1 VTDRDLL
8 AAEIARL
15 LAQEPD
21 GLSCDALALRL
32 KRRRTDVLALL
43 REDPVFARVSGG
55 RRSHWRLVDTARDVS
70 GRMWDGLEA
79 PAEADAWSGVAR
91 ELRVRLDAI
100 ERRLARLERRRSAT
114 AETDPSNGHPID
126 DAAEAARREAR
137 T

>member
-32 KRRRTDVLALL
+32 KRRRADVLALL
-43 REDPVFARVSGG
+43 REDPGFARVSGG
-55 RRSHWRLVDTARDVS
+55 RRSRWRLVDTARNVS
-70 GRMWDGLEA
+70 GRLRDGLEI
-79 PAEADAWSGVAR
+79 PANADPWSGVVR
-91 ELRVRLDAI
+91 ELRGRLDAL
-100 ERRLARLERRRSAT
+100 ERRLVRLERRRPST
-114 AETDPSNGHPID
+114 VKTDPPNVHK
-126 DAAEAARREAR
+126 AASPEAG